1 MDYSYEIQKL
11 LPKNEFMV
19 VVYRANAY
27 PDYYKTFN
35 PQKFDEAHL
44 KELIEGF
51 APAVVDFWQRQAGH
65 PEEAPELIIS
75 GTASADAPVIVNIPP
90 GYAPELLPV
99 PDYDP
104 FTQYVTQNE
113 IENPLQETVGWTV
126 HDMNTEEIADFL
138 AYWRSNVAVTMRQAR
153 MALAQQGLLQTVE
166 DAIELIPE
174 PDKSV
179 ISIEW
184 EYSAVVQ
191 RSSSWVGVLAPALGM
206 NDEQMDDLF
215 KLAGTL

>member
-1 MDYSYEIQKL
+1 
-11 LPKNEFMV
+11 MV
-19 VVYRANAY
+19 VVYRADSY

-51 APAVVDFWQRQAGH
+51 APAVVEFWQRQTEH

-113 IENPLQETVGWTV
+113 IEDPLQETVGWTV
-126 HDMNTEEIADFL
+126 HDMTAEEIADFL
-138 AYWRSNVAVTMRQAR
+138 AYWRSNAAVTMRQAR
-153 MALAQQGLLQTVE
+153 LALLQQGYLSLIE
-166 DAIELIPE
+166 DAINLIPE
-174 PDKSV
+174 PDKSKV
-179 ISIEW
+179 RTEW
-184 EYSAVVQ
+184 EYSAVVE
-191 RSSSWVGVLAPALGM
+191 RGSVWVAIMQPALGLS
-206 NDEQMDDLF
+206 DEQMDDLF